1 MVICLEQGAD
11 LHMAQLMFICHCHS
25 LSLAS
30 VKSRLV
36 FAFLEPA
43 HPGSPGQRAV
53 KRVCVCVC
61 KTVKRIKVCKWG
73 SHSRLQ
79 RTPGLE
85 YMFITGTCCEEK
97 QKKLFEHR
105 IEVCGRCIFWCLCPH
120 HCLANSG
127 TFQDLA
133 LGFPGHQT
141 HLPGLSRSWKFYI
154 TQFHDFPGGMGTCLK
169 YRRRLF
175 FCCSLI
181 LQFSFV
187 ENSMHF
193 NLAETENK
201 YLHFTKNIAYHIP
214 EVLISYADKVLGV
227 GHSGNLHVFNF
238 AILLNLQKLD
248 AHEIFM
254 YDSISASVPASL
266 HPHCCLANSRTFQE
280 LALTLPAHQTHL
292 PRLSRSWKFY
302 EHNQFQDFP

>member
-1 MVICLEQGAD
+1 MG
-11 LHMAQLMFICHCHS
+11 FP
-25 LSLAS
+25 LSRS
-30 VKSRLV
+30 
-36 FAFLEPA
+36 
-43 HPGSPGQRAV
+43 
-53 KRVCVCVC
+53 
-61 KTVKRIKVCKWG
+61 
-73 SHSRLQ
+73 Q

-105 IEVCGRCIFWCLCPH
+105 IEVCGRCIFWCLVS
-120 HCLANSG
+120 AS
-127 TFQDLA
+127 
-133 LGFPGHQT
+133 
-141 HLPGLSRSWKFYI
+141 LPSKFR
-154 TQFHDFPGGMGTCLK
+154 DFPGPCTRISRTSNSFTRTFQVIL
-169 YRRRLF
+169 YNTIPRLSRRHGNLSKIPQKTI

-238 AILLNLQKLD
+238 EILLNLQKLD

>member
-1 MVICLEQGAD
+1 
-11 LHMAQLMFICHCHS
+11 
-25 LSLAS
+25 
-30 VKSRLV
+30 
-36 FAFLEPA
+36 
-43 HPGSPGQRAV
+43 
-53 KRVCVCVC
+53 
-61 KTVKRIKVCKWG
+61 
-73 SHSRLQ
+73 
-79 RTPGLE
+79 
-85 YMFITGTCCEEK
+85 
-97 QKKLFEHR
+97 
-105 IEVCGRCIFWCLCPH
+105 
-120 HCLANSG
+120 
-127 TFQDLA
+127 
-133 LGFPGHQT
+133 
-141 HLPGLSRSWKFYI
+141 
-154 TQFHDFPGGMGTCLK
+154 MGTCLK

-248 AHEIFM
+248 AHGIFM
-254 YDSISASVPASL
+254 YDSISAPVPASL